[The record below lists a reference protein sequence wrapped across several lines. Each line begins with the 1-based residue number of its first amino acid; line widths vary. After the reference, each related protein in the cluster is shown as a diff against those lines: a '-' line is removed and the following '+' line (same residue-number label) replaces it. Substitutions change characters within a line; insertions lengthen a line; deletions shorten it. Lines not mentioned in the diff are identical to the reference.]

1 VTSQKITIGL
11 VVVALFVGVVTAH
24 AADFDA
30 GFKAYQRG
38 DFATALR
45 IFRQLAE
52 QGDASAQY
60 NLAFMYDNGRG
71 VTQDYAEAMRWYRKA
86 AGQGEASAQYNLGV
100 IFFKGQGVTQDYA
113 EAMKWFRIAADQ
125 GHVRAQTGV
134 GLIYDLGRGVTQDY
148 VQAHMWYNIAAA
160 QGQKDAGKWR
170 DSLAEKMT
178 PTQIA
183 EAQKLARYWK
193 PKGK

>member
-1 VTSQKITIGL
+1 MTIQKIAIGL
-11 VVVALFVGVVTAH
+11 VAVALFVGSMTAH
-24 AADFDA
+24 AADFSM
-30 GFKAYQRG
+30 GYEAYQRG
-38 DFATALR
+38 DYATALR

-193 PKGK
+193 PRGK

>member
-60 NLAFMYDNGRG
+60 NLGFMYDNGQG
-71 VTQDYAEAMRWYRKA
+71 VSQDYAESMRWYSKA
-86 AGQGEASAQYNLGV
+86 AYQGEATALYNLGV
-100 IFFKGQGVTQDYA
+100 MFFKGQGVTQNYG
-113 EAMKWFRIAADQ
+113 EAMKRFRIAADQ
-125 GHVRAQTGV
+125 GHVLAQTG
-134 GLIYDLGRGVTQDY
+134 LGIMYEEGKGITQDY
-148 VQAHMWYNIAAA
+148 VQAYMWYNLAAA
-160 QGQKDAGKWR
+160 QGQKEAGKWR

-178 PTQIA
+178 PAQIT
-183 EAQKLARYWK
+183 EAQTLARYWK
-193 PKGK
+193 PRGK

>member
-1 VTSQKITIGL
+1 MTSQKIAIGL
-11 VVVALFVGVVTAH
+11 VAVALFVGSMTAH
-24 AADFDA
+24 AADFSM
-30 GFKAYQRG
+30 GYEAYQRG
-38 DFATALR
+38 DYATALR

-148 VQAHMWYNIAAA
+148 VQAHMWYNLAAA

-178 PTQIA
+178 PEQIA
-183 EAQKLARYWK
+183 EAQTLARYWK
-193 PKGK
+193 PKRK

>member
-1 VTSQKITIGL
+1 MTRQKFAIGL
-11 VVVALFVGVVTAH
+11 VVVALFVGSMTAH
-24 AADFDA
+24 AADFDV
-30 GFKAYQRG
+30 GFEAHQRG
-38 DFATALR
+38 DYATALR

-71 VTQDYAEAMRWYRKA
+71 VTQDYAEAM
-86 AGQGEASAQYNLGV
+86 
-100 IFFKGQGVTQDYA
+100 
-113 EAMKWFRIAADQ
+113 KWFRIAADQ

-134 GLIYDLGRGVTQDY
+134 GLIYDLGRGVPQDY
-148 VQAHMWYNIAAA
+148 VQAHMWYNLAAA

-178 PTQIA
+178 PAQIA
-183 EAQKLARYWK
+183 EAQTLARYWK
-193 PKGK
+193 PKRK